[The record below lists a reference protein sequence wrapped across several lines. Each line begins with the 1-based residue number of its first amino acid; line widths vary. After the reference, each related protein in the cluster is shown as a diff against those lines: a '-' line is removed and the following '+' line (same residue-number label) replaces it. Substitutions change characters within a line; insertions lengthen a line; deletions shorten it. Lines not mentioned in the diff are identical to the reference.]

1 MTASR
6 ALLKSAV
13 GAARFR
19 LTGRRAP
26 LAVSLCVT
34 RRCDAMCAYCSTP
47 STPCEEL
54 GADEILGLIDLLAD
68 RGATR
73 LNFVGGEPLQR
84 RELPD
89 FVRRCR
95 DHGLWTVV
103 ETNGHALPERV
114 DELPASRFM
123 VSLDGSEPVH
133 DRLREPGSFR
143 RAVAGI
149 RAARAAGRT
158 VGTVTVLTRH
168 NLDDVPLVLAMGRE
182 LGFDATFSV
191 LDVHA
196 SKAAR
201 RARPDPNA
209 LRRSFRWLLEAR
221 AEGQPVAMSEKCLR
235 YLLEWPD
242 YDAFRAPSS
251 HEDLTC
257 MAGQVSCAIDAD
269 GGVYACVPRL
279 GENPV
284 GNVRTDGFD
293 AAFARLRDNDCRA
306 CASTACTESS
316 FLYNLNKPAMIE
328 VARVSA
334 RRVVPLALAGA
345 PR

>member
-19 LTGRRAP
+19 LTGGRAP
-26 LAVSLCVT
+26 LAVSLSVT
-34 RRCDAMCAYCSTP
+34 RRCDAACAHCSTP
-47 STPCEEL
+47 STPCDEL
-54 GADEILGLIDLLAD
+54 GSDEVLGLIDWLAH
-68 RGATR
+68 RGAAR

-95 DHGLWTVV
+95 DHDLWTVV

-114 DELPASRFM
+114 DELPVSRFM
-123 VSLDGSEPVH
+123 VSLDGSESVH

-143 RAVAGI
+143 LAVAGI
-149 RAARAAGRT
+149 RAARAAGRS
-158 VGTVTVLTRH
+158 VGTVTVLTRY
-168 NLDDVPLVLAMGRE
+168 NLGDVPLVLAMGRE
-182 LGFDATFSV
+182 LGFDATFAV

-201 RARPDPNA
+201 RARPDPSA
-209 LRRSFRWLLEAR
+209 LRRTFRWLLEAR
-221 AEGQPVAMSEKCLR
+221 GEGQPVAMSEKCLR
-235 YLLEWPD
+235 YLIEWPD

-269 GGVYACVPRL
+269 GGVYACVPRM
-279 GENPV
+279 GTSPV

-306 CASTACTESS
+306 CVATACTESS
-316 FLYNLNKPAMIE
+316 FLYNLNKPAVLE

-334 RRVVPLALAGA
+334 RRVVSHGLLGA